1 MKYLKKKTV
10 IAVMSVMCVLA
21 APLYAHAV
29 TDIDSIRL
37 SGQVPGGS
45 IEPFDMTCKDFM
57 ALSPEIN
64 LFTASWL
71 DGYSSPSNDVSMFI
85 PGDAKD
91 FLKEL
96 GKACAANP
104 DKVVNDVIG
113 TVQYG
118 NTSDPVPP
126 RCVYLNSLESEMQA
140 GLLIAWA
147 MGYVISGDQEMR
159 DIINFDELAVLAN
172 AVIRQCGDNASASV
186 LELVEK
192 ELR

>member
-1 MKYLKKKTV
+1 
-10 IAVMSVMCVLA
+10 
-21 APLYAHAV
+21 
-29 TDIDSIRL
+29 
-37 SGQVPGGS
+37 
-45 IEPFDMTCKDFM
+45 
-57 ALSPEIN
+57 
-64 LFTASWL
+64 
-71 DGYSSPSNDVSMFI
+71 MFI

-192 ELR
+192 ELQ